1 MSAKQQLGTAE
12 ASTALAPP
20 LATTRVEGRPVDI
33 DYQATHQFFEA
44 RGNRHDLAHPYS
56 VTMYQDDRP
65 ELVTERDACEKS
77 RLLEWLSFSPNNRV
91 LDVGCGVG
99 RWADTAVPR
108 GAAYLGIDFSEA
120 ILQRARAR
128 VPEVPGRV
136 AFQRLGAEQVGADV
150 TWDVGPPFDR
160 VLVSGVLIYLNDGDV
175 RRCLDGIAAVADGK
189 ARVYVREPVSQGAR
203 LSLDGHYSP
212 ALRAEYSA
220 IYRPLSHYREVFAA
234 TLQRAG
240 FSLLADDW
248 LFPATLENRAETRQR
263 FFILARDP

>member
-12 ASTALAPP
+12 PSTTV
-20 LATTRVEGRPVDI
+20 ATTRVEGRPVDI

-65 ELVTERDACEKS
+65 DLVAERDACEKS
-77 RLLEWLSFSPNNRV
+77 RLLEWLPFSPANRV
-91 LDVGCGVG
+91 LDIGCGVG
-99 RWADTAVPR
+99 RWADTVVPR
-108 GAAYLGIDFSEA
+108 GSVYLGIDFSEA

-128 VPEVPGRV
+128 VPEVSGRV
-136 AFQRLGAEQVGADV
+136 AFQRLGAEQVGDAV
-150 TWDVGPPFDR
+150 AWDIAPPFDR

-175 RRCLDGIAAVADGK
+175 RRCLDGIAAVAGAG
-189 ARVYVREPVSQGAR
+189 ARVYVREPVSQGTR

-220 IYRPLSHYREVFAA
+220 IYRPLEHYRQVLAA
-234 TLQRAG
+234 SLQGRG
-240 FSLLADDW
+240 YRLLADDW
-248 LFPATLENRAETRQR
+248 LFPPTLENRAETRQR